1 MGATAAC
8 TVRIA
13 EKVCQSEWDG
23 ICETVMGDSWFGS
36 VRTACEISKRGKE
49 GVFQAKIAKRLY
61 PKEELE
67 KLLDG
72 KPGGC
77 QVVMKGTHP
86 ETGVVLVA
94 LGYKY
99 NTKTTLCFVTTENAG
114 STTEG
119 EPYEM
124 KYLDGSGNV
133 CIREVERPEVVS
145 DFFHHVNIIDALN
158 HLRQFCLRL
167 EKKWVC
173 QSGFFSYQ
181 HNINGN

>member
-1 MGATAAC
+1 
-8 TVRIA
+8 
-13 EKVCQSEWDG
+13 
-23 ICETVMGDSWFGS
+23 
-36 VRTACEISKRGKE
+36 
-49 GVFQAKIAKRLY
+49 
-61 PKEELE
+61 
-67 KLLDG
+67 
-72 KPGGC
+72 
-77 QVVMKGTHP
+77 MKGTHL